1 MQHPK
6 LRVSA
11 IQRLCI
17 DDGPGVRTVVFLK
30 GCYLSCPWCCNPEM
44 INYGGDLYFD
54 NGLCINNSDSVICRR
69 CVLHGG
75 AQPKESCLLNSYEFT
90 YRDYDIDELF
100 EVILR
105 DKLIFDQGGGV
116 TFSGGEPLFQSKHL
130 QCLLEKLKKAGV
142 HIAVETTLYAPPTNY
157 SLIKEYVD
165 FWLIDVKFAIGYFP
179 NGNYKVEKDAL
190 RMNLRDLQKNGKSGV
205 SFRMVFM
212 SEGLKNIESIK
223 RKLIE
228 CGISN
233 IELLPY
239 HNLAENKY
247 KRLKKNMTYFHQPTK
262 DEFFHLRQV
271 LESGNISSTISSIIL

>member
-54 NGLCINNSDSVICRR
+54 NGLCINNLDSVICRR

-116 TFSGGEPLFQSKHL
+116 TFSGGEPLFQSKPL
-130 QCLLEKLKKAGV
+130 QCLLEKLKKVGV

-157 SLIKEYVD
+157 SLIKEFVD

-179 NGNYKVEKDAL
+179 NRNYKVEKDAL

-262 DEFFHLRQV
+262 DEFFHLQQV
-271 LESGNISSTISSIIL
+271 LESGNISSTISSIFL